1 MILVPPVL
9 ICGVGV
15 RIHMACRLALLVLAF
30 VLAGEGSTLAQSVP
44 VRVTRMPPTYMET
57 APENVVRALEA
68 RTNVPASD
76 ALALIANRTRLI
88 APLGAPIQVA
98 YADAAGTI
106 ILWFPGS
113 GELRR
118 GRWHIEERVWELF
131 EGGRTIK
138 TVRQATICYNYG
150 GMIPNIFAP
159 EHMRNTLCPSVA
171 HVRGYMLD
179 SKPGDM
185 FGLARGS
192 PGALGRVQA
201 RKLEEL
207 SQRLRS

>member
-1 MILVPPVL
+1 MPPLL
-9 ICGVGV
+9 ISRMHPGIG
-15 RIHMACRLALLVLAF
+15 MSQRLAAIILGLAI
-30 VLAGEGSTLAQSVP
+30 AGAGSAFAQSVP

-68 RTNVPASD
+68 RPHVPASD
-76 ALALIANRTRLI
+76 AFALIGNRTRLI
-88 APLGAPIQVA
+88 APPGAPLQVA

-106 ILWFPGS
+106 ILWFPDS
-113 GELRR
+113 GEVRR
-118 GRWHIEERVWELF
+118 GRWHIEERIWELF
-131 EGGRTIK
+131 EGGRAIK

-150 GMIPNIFAP
+150 GTIPNVFAP

-171 HVRGYMLD
+171 QVRAYMLD

-185 FGLARGS
+185 FGLARGAS

-201 RKLEEL
+201 RKLDEL
-207 SQRLRS
+207 SRRLRS